1 MWDAERRVGVL
12 NDFDLAGLTNQE
24 GASGQGNTGT
34 LPYMALD
41 LLSEKG
47 LRGEIP
53 RLYRH
58 DAESFAWSLIYLC
71 LSTVKNEE
79 GEKYTMLSR
88 RLGRWFADWETCRNA
103 KLGTQWEDYD
113 ESHSDIVYA
122 HPNAMALARSLY
134 SHWSARYRKQFPGE
148 DTTEESVP
156 SVIAQKLGRAD
167 TTPPEATPYVE
178 EDDDTIFQSLLI
190 LHERRFGLGALGELK
205 HTLVNMHA
213 VLDDVDWSD

>member
-12 NDFDLAGLTNQE
+12 NDFDLAKFTSQE
-24 GASGQGNTGT
+24 GASGQENTGT

-103 KLGTQWEDYD
+103 KLGVLVEVAPYTR
-113 ESHSDIVYA
+113 HCVYI
-122 HPNAMALARSLY
+122 PECDGPRS
-134 SHWSARYRKQFPGE
+134 
-148 DTTEESVP
+148 V
-156 SVIAQKLGRAD
+156 
-167 TTPPEATPYVE
+167 
-178 EDDDTIFQSLLI
+178 SLLALVHSALEAI
-190 LHERRFGLGALGELK
+190 LGYNGKTRPLAHRTRVRTRRSA
-205 HTLVNMHA
+205 
-213 VLDDVDWSD
+213 DVT